1 MGSVK
6 TAISIEKPLFEQ
18 INSLADEMNTSRSRI
33 FSLAAKEFIQ
43 RHKNKEMLDAINSA
57 YSDVTGEKEASL
69 KAAMRS
75 RHRNM
80 VQDQW

>member
-1 MGSVK
+1 MGRVK

-18 INSLADEMNTSRSRI
+18 INSLAAEMNTSRSRV

-43 RHKNKEMLDAINSA
+43 RHKNKDLLDAINSA
-57 YSDVTGEKEASL
+57 YGDVPDEKEASL

>member
-6 TAISIEKPLFEQ
+6 TAISIDKPLFDQ
-18 INSLADEMNTSRSRI
+18 INSLAHKMNTSRSRV

-43 RHKNKEMLDAINSA
+43 RHKNQELLDAINSA
-57 YSDVTGEKEASL
+57 YGDVSDEKESTL
-69 KAAMRS
+69 KSTMRS
-75 RHRNM
+75 RHINM

>member
-6 TAISIEKPLFEQ
+6 TAISIDKPLFDQ
-18 INSLADEMNTSRSRI
+18 INSLADEMNTSRSRV

-43 RHKNKEMLDAINSA
+43 RHKNKELLDAINSA
-57 YSDVTGEKEASL
+57 YGDVPDEKESSL
-69 KAAMRS
+69 KSAMRS
-75 RHRNM
+75 RHLNM

>member
-18 INSLADEMNTSRSRI
+18 INSLADEMNTSRSHI

-43 RHKNKEMLDAINSA
+43 RHKNKEILDAINSA
-57 YSDVTGEKEASL
+57 YSDVTDEKEASL

>member
-1 MGSVK
+1 MKSVK

-18 INSLADEMNTSRSRI
+18 INSLADEMNMSRSRI

-43 RHKNKEMLDAINSA
+43 RHKNKDLLDAINSA
-57 YSDVTGEKEASL
+57 YDDVTDEKEASL
-69 KAAMRS
+69 KTAMRS
-75 RHRNM
+75 RHSNM

>member
-1 MGSVK
+1 MRSVK

-43 RHKNKEMLDAINSA
+43 RHKNKDLLDAINSA
-57 YSDVTGEKEASL
+57 YSDVTDEKEASL
-69 KAAMRS
+69 KTAMRS

>member
-1 MGSVK
+1 MGRVK

-18 INSLADEMNTSRSRI
+18 INSLADEMNTSRSRV

-43 RHKNKEMLDAINSA
+43 RHKNKDLLDAINAA
-57 YSDVTGEKEASL
+57 YGDVPDEKEASL
-69 KAAMRS
+69 KSAMRS

>member
-1 MGSVK
+1 MRSIK

-18 INSLADEMNTSRSRI
+18 INSLADEMDTSRSRI

-43 RHKNKEMLDAINSA
+43 RHKNKDLLDAINSA
-57 YSDVTGEKEASL
+57 YSDVTDEKEASL